1 MKAFSWFSDMFKS
14 RKDEDQD
21 SGPVM
26 EVGNVPNWEP
36 VMEIPDIREDDYERT
51 VPVFDIPEWD
61 PNVPEFAPPAPHEP
75 LMRWPEPEDPDP
87 EEIRMAVVPAAYQP
101 QPEAPADA
109 YERTVAAFEIPEWD
123 PDVPAVPEE
132 VPTSAAPVAHWPEPE
147 DAVMEIPA
155 QIPAAL
161 VEDYERT
168 SAVYETPKW
177 EPEEIPTS
185 AVPIVHWPEPED
197 PDPEE
202 IRMAAVP
209 AAYQP
214 QPEALADAYER
225 TVPSFVSPEWETHQQ
240 NENAVV
246 EIPAQIPAATAEDYE
261 RTVPVFEVPEWE
273 QEPLRTEPVAA
284 VPEVLAAPDPEKTVF
299 SGAVRQMAPAVLPE
313 EEMTRPV
320 AAEEPDQKPA
330 EPEEPWPITGK
341 DTLYPPDYVEAEE
354 KPVPREPEVVIPP
367 VQKAEPA
374 KAAPPA
380 AVKQPEPVKA
390 APPVESKRPEP
401 PASAPRKAT
410 SIPVKPKPATPTVV
424 DMKTPE
430 VPDFGRSISS
440 EICDF
445 SVRQQWNW
453 LGRLHDV
460 IPTLRMGT
468 EPACVDYPLTLRNM
482 QAAGDMRITVRR
494 VAMGVGTILSI
505 TNLEN
510 AITCEDITKLREASQ
525 ILTAYGKMVSGRQ
538 ADAIRMTVRYL
549 GVRVAE
555 LQMR

>member
-1 MKAFSWFSDMFKS
+1 
-14 RKDEDQD
+14 
-21 SGPVM
+21 
-26 EVGNVPNWEP
+26 
-36 VMEIPDIREDDYERT
+36 
-51 VPVFDIPEWD
+51 
-61 PNVPEFAPPAPHEP
+61 
-75 LMRWPEPEDPDP
+75 
-87 EEIRMAVVPAAYQP
+87 
-101 QPEAPADA
+101 
-109 YERTVAAFEIPEWD
+109 
-123 PDVPAVPEE
+123 
-132 VPTSAAPVAHWPEPE
+132 
-147 DAVMEIPA
+147 
-155 QIPAAL
+155 
-161 VEDYERT
+161 
-168 SAVYETPKW
+168 
-177 EPEEIPTS
+177 
-185 AVPIVHWPEPED
+185 
-197 PDPEE
+197 
-202 IRMAAVP
+202 MAAVP
-209 AAYQP
+209 EWNLP
-214 QPEALADAYER
+214 QPEVPAEDYER
-225 TVPSFVSPEWETHQQ
+225 TVPSFVSPEWEVHQR

-246 EIPAQIPAATAEDYE
+246 EIQAQIPAAAAEDYE

-273 QEPLRTEPVAA
+273 PEPFLTEPVAA
-284 VPEVLAAPDPEKTVF
+284 VPEISAAPDPEKTVF

-320 AAEEPDQKPA
+320 AAEEPEQKAA

-354 KPVPREPEVVIPP
+354 KPVPREPEVVRPP
-367 VQKAEPA
+367 AQKAEPA

-390 APPVESKRPEP
+390 APPVEVKRPEP
-401 PASAPRKAT
+401 PAAVPRKAT

-430 VPDFGRSISS
+430 VPDFGRSMSS